1 MNGSFNEYAQ
11 GLWDFARCQR
21 SDGTH
26 YGTAGKCRKGQEVGY
41 DKWNSLAEG
50 NYGKVSVNPEGTRVV
65 KTLKEHQGKKGE
77 FGPYEVE
84 LATKMGKLGHS
95 PEIFSSSADHIEMGL
110 AKGKPLWAGYSRG
123 KDEPVMN
130 ATQAKQAA
138 SAIRDL
144 HKMGFY
150 HGDMHSQQF
159 LADGDK
165 VQLVD
170 YGLSG
175 KAKDNPRKVIQDLN
189 KISRLVNWDN
199 PELAKDPYFEI
210 VNRYRSKYTE
220 AKGKPAKENE
230 IGLAYLNELGSL

>member
-1 MNGSFNEYAQ
+1 MIGNFSEYAQ

-26 YGTAGKCRKGQEVGY
+26 YGTSGKCKKGKEVGY
-41 DKWNSLAEG
+41 EEWNPIAEG
-50 NYGKVSVNPEGTRVV
+50 NFGKVSINQTGTRVV

-110 AKGKPLWAGYSRG
+110 APGKPLWEGYGRG
-123 KDEPVMN
+123 ENEPVMN
-130 ATQAKQAA
+130 TAQAKQAA
-138 SAIRDL
+138 SAIKSL
-144 HKMGFY
+144 HKLGFY

-175 KAKDNPRKVIQDLN
+175 KASENPRKVIQDLN
-189 KISRLVNWDN
+189 KISKLVDWGN
-199 PELAKDPYFEI
+199 PDLAKDPYVET
-210 VNRYRSKYTE
+210 VNRYRKLYE
-220 AKGKPAKENE
+220 GAKGKPAKENE
-230 IGLAYLNELGSL
+230 IARAYLNELESL